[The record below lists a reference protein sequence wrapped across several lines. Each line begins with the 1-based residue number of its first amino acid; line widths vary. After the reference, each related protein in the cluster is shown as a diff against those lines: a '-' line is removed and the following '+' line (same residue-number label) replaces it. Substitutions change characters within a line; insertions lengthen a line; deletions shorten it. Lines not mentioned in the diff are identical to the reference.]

1 MRVLVTGGRGFAGS
15 HLVNYLLDA
24 TDWEV
29 VVVDSALPQDADRR
43 PRVTQLSINLTR
55 SLEVWFDDLVG
66 GVDAVFHLAAMS
78 DVQHSIDQPVE
89 HVHTNVDLTLR
100 LLEWARSRDITHF
113 IQVSTNEVYGPTP
126 EGGSAEWDSIVPT
139 TPYSASKAAQ
149 EALATAWWKT
159 YGVPTV
165 LVNTQHL
172 FGEGQLRRR
181 FIPTVVDRLLLDKPV
196 SLFGELT
203 LGAWVATS
211 RRWLHVQNLAAALTW
226 FVVRGRPTAATSL
239 RPDRWHVA
247 GFELGCLELAQRIAD
262 LLGKRLEVEWITTP
276 RAGYEQRYILDTS
289 KLETAGWKP
298 PLGLMVSLER
308 TVEWAARTHNG
319 KGHYVGQVQHG

>member
-15 HLVNYLLDA
+15 HLVRYLLDA
-24 TDWEV
+24 TAWEIV
-29 VVVDSALPQDADRR
+29 VADDELAWWRER
-43 PRVTQLSINLTR
+43 ADQIPRVTQLSVNLTKP
-55 SLEVWFDDLVG
+55 LDAWFDDLAG
-66 GVDAVFHLAAMS
+66 DVDAVFHLAAMS
-78 DVQHSIDQPVE
+78 DVQHSIDHPVE

-100 LLEWARSRDITHF
+100 LLEWARTREITHF

-126 EGGSAEWDSIVPT
+126 EGGSIEWDPVVPT

-159 YGVPTV
+159 YEVPTV

-172 FGEGQLRRR
+172 FGEGQPRRR
-181 FIPTVVDRLLLDKPV
+181 FIPTVVDRLLREEPV
-196 SLFGELT
+196 PLFGELNQ
-203 LGAWVATS
+203 GIWAAAS

-226 FVVRGRPTAATSL
+226 FVVRGRPAAATSL

-247 GFELGCLELAQRIAD
+247 GFELDCLGLAQQIAD
-262 LLGKRLEVEWITTP
+262 LLGKRLEVEWAAAP
-276 RAGYEQRYILDTS
+276 RTGYEQRYVLDTT

-298 PLGLMVSLER
+298 PLGLTASLER
-308 TVEWAARTHNG
+308 TVEWAARTHNAT
-319 KGHYVGQVQHG
+319 VEELA